1 MALPGLD
8 VTDSIDSST
17 ILTRDL
23 KPNQEFRFEVPA
35 TSSITIRLT
44 AGTAGTAELF
54 GTELSKG
61 LPYTFTCCKSAIYTW
76 TGCSLSIEGAPSVE
90 YIAEETPMA
99 TYLNLHIALEKLR
112 VAASDC
118 PPTTEGAQGP
128 RILLIGPPDV
138 GKTTVAKILTGYSIR
153 QGRKPMVINLDTAGE
168 GVLTVPGTIS
178 AASFGSV
185 MDVEDGFGSSP
196 MSAPSAIP
204 VKLPLVYYY
213 GFETAESGSRR
224 YKRLISRMAVAVN
237 SRLEEDIESKNTG
250 LIIDTPSFDNQTN
263 GDVISHIV
271 AEFSITTIAILGS
284 ERLYNT
290 MLKSFPPSSSSPI
303 NVIKLPTSGGC
314 VDRDAPYKK
323 SIRDAAV
330 KKYFFGD
337 AKCTLS
343 PYTVSIE
350 FDSPTFSLWE
360 VVDSLSSSAE
370 RQKNISFLPIGEDES
385 SLSADEEVV
394 KRLAPGDVDSRF
406 ENMVV
411 AVLQVDAKDAGAKE
425 VGESAVMGFLFVQEV
440 DEKERRMK
448 VLSPVPGRVPA
459 KALLVGRWPEGMF
472 LT

>member
-17 ILTRDL
+17 ILTREL
-23 KPNQEFRFEVPA
+23 KPNQEFRFEVAPN
-35 TSSITIRLT
+35 TSITIRLT

-76 TGCSLSIEGAPSVE
+76 TGCSLSIEGSPSVE

-153 QGRKPMVINLDTAGE
+153 QGRKPMVINLDTGGE
-168 GVLTVPGTIS
+168 GVLSVPGTIT

-185 MDVEDGFGSSP
+185 MDVEDGFGNSP

-213 GFETAESGSRR
+213 GLETPEA
-224 YKRLISRMAVAVN
+224 
-237 SRLEEDIESKNTG
+237 KNTG

-263 GDVISHIV
+263 GDLISYIV

-290 MLKSFPPSSSSPI
+290 MLKSFSGSTNI

-314 VDRDAPYKK
+314 VDRDVPYKK
-323 SIRDAAV
+323 SLRDATV

-337 AKCTLS
+337 DKCTLS

-350 FDSPTFSLWE
+350 LDSPGFSLWE
-360 VVDSLSSSAE
+360 TVDSSSDK
-370 RQKNISFLPIGEDES
+370 KNISFLPIGEDES
-385 SLSADEEVV
+385 SLQTGEDDVV
-394 KRLAPGDVDSRF
+394 RKLAPGDVDSRF
-406 ENMVV
+406 ENLVV
-411 AVLQVDAKDAGAKE
+411 AVLQVDAKDAGVKE
-425 VGESAVMGFLFVQEV
+425 VAESAVLGFLFVQEI

-448 VLSPVPGRVPA
+448 VLSPVPGRVPL
-459 KALLVGRWPEGMF
+459 KALLVGKWPDGMF

>member
-17 ILTRDL
+17 ILTREL
-23 KPNQEFRFEVPA
+23 KPNQEFRFEVAPN
-35 TSSITIRLT
+35 TSITIRLT

-76 TGCSLSIEGAPSVE
+76 TGCSLSIEGSPSVE
-90 YIAEETPMA
+90 YIAEETPMT

-153 QGRKPMVINLDTAGE
+153 QGRKPMVINLDTGGE
-168 GVLTVPGTIS
+168 GVLSVPGTIT

-185 MDVEDGFGSSP
+185 MDVEDGFGNSP

-213 GFETAESGSRR
+213 GLETPEGGVRR

-263 GDVISHIV
+263 GDLISYIV

-290 MLKSFPPSSSSPI
+290 MLKSFSASTNI

-314 VDRDAPYKK
+314 VDRDVPYKK
-323 SIRDAAV
+323 SLRDATV

-337 AKCTLS
+337 DKCTLS

-350 FDSPTFSLWE
+350 LDSPGFSLWE
-360 VVDSLSSSAE
+360 TVDSSSD
-370 RQKNISFLPIGEDES
+370 RKNISFLPIGEDES
-385 SLSADEEVV
+385 SLQTGEDDVV
-394 KRLAPGDVDSRF
+394 RKLAPGDVDSRF
-406 ENMVV
+406 ENLVV
-411 AVLQVDAKDAGAKE
+411 AVLQVDAKDAGVKE
-425 VGESAVMGFLFVQEV
+425 VAESAVLGFLFVQEI

-448 VLSPVPGRVPA
+448 VLSPVPGRVPS
-459 KALLVGRWPEGMF
+459 KALLVGKWPDGMF

>member
-1 MALPGLD
+1 M
-8 VTDSIDSST
+8 
-17 ILTRDL
+17 
-23 KPNQEFRFEVPA
+23 
-35 TSSITIRLT
+35 
-44 AGTAGTAELF
+44 
-54 GTELSKG
+54 
-61 LPYTFTCCKSAIYTW
+61 Y
-76 TGCSLSIEGAPSVE
+76 
-90 YIAEETPMA
+90 

-112 VAASDC
+112 VSASDC

-153 QGRKPMVINLDTAGE
+153 QGRKPMVINLDTGGE
-168 GVLTVPGTIS
+168 GVLSVPGTIS

-185 MDVEDGFGSSP
+185 MDVEDGFGNSP

-213 GFETAESGSRR
+213 GLETPESGVKR

-263 GDVISHIV
+263 GDLISYIV
-271 AEFSITTIAILGS
+271 AEFSITTIAVLGS

-290 MLKSFPPSSSSPI
+290 MLKSFSSSS
-303 NVIKLPTSGGC
+303 NVSVIKLPTSGGC

-323 SIRDAAV
+323 AIRDATV

-337 AKCTLS
+337 DKCTLS

-350 FDSPTFSLWE
+350 FDSPTFSFWE
-360 VVDSLSSSAE
+360 TVDALSSDNK
-370 RQKNISFLPIGEDES
+370 RNTSFLPIGEDES
-385 SLSADEEVV
+385 SLQIGEGDVV
-394 KRLAPGDVDSRF
+394 RKLGPGDVDSRF
-406 ENMVV
+406 ENLVV

-425 VGESAVMGFLFVQEV
+425 VAESAVLGFVFVQEV
-440 DEKERRMK
+440 DEKEKRMK

-459 KALLVGRWPEGMF
+459 KALLVGKWPEGMF

>member
-1 MALPGLD
+1 MWPTQLF
-8 VTDSIDSST
+8 DSAT

-23 KPNQEFRFEVPA
+23 KPNQEFRFEVPPS
-35 TSSITIRLT
+35 TSITIRLT

-76 TGCSLSIEGAPSVE
+76 TGCSLSIEGTPSVE

-99 TYLNLHIALEKLR
+99 TYLNLHVALEKLR

-118 PPTTEGAQGP
+118 PPTTDGAQGP
-128 RILLIGPPDV
+128 RILLVGPPDV
-138 GKTTVAKILTGYSIR
+138 GKTTLCKILTGYSIR

-213 GFETAESGSRR
+213 GLEAAESGVRR

-263 GDVISHIV
+263 GDLISYIV
-271 AEFSITTIAILGS
+271 AEFSVTTIAVLGS

-290 MLKSFPPSSSSPI
+290 MLKSFSSQPPSSQSQQSSNV

-314 VDRDAPYKK
+314 VDRDAPFKK
-323 SIRDAAV
+323 AIRDAAV

-337 AKCTLS
+337 DKCTLS
-343 PYTVSIE
+343 PYTVTIE
-350 FDSPTFSLWE
+350 LDSPTFSLWE
-360 VVDSLSSSAE
+360 IVDSSTE
-370 RQKNISFLPIGEDES
+370 NKNISFLPIGEDES
-385 SLSADEEVV
+385 SLQTEDEVV
-394 KRLAPGDVDSRF
+394 RKVQAATEVDSRY
-406 ENMVV
+406 ENMVL
-411 AVLQVDAKDAGAKE
+411 AVLQVDARDVGRKE
-425 VGESAVMGFLFVQEV
+425 VAESAVLGFVFVQEV

-459 KALLVGRWPEGMF
+459 KALLVGKWPEGMF

>member
-8 VTDSIDSST
+8 VTDSIDSAS
-17 ILTRDL
+17 ILTREL
-23 KPNQEFRFEVPA
+23 KPNQEFRFEVPPNN
-35 TSSITIRLT
+35 SITIRLT

-76 TGCSLSIEGAPSVE
+76 TGCSLSIEGSPSVE
-90 YIAEETPMA
+90 YIAEETPMS

-112 VAASDC
+112 VGASDC
-118 PPTTEGAQGP
+118 PPTAEGAQGP
-128 RILLIGPPDV
+128 RILLVGPPDV
-138 GKTTVAKILTGYSIR
+138 GKTTLCKILTGYSIR

-168 GVLTVPGTIS
+168 GVLSAPGTLS

-213 GFETAESGSRR
+213 GLEMPESGVKR

-237 SRLEEDIESKNTG
+237 SRLEEDIETKNTG

-263 GDVISHIV
+263 GDLISYIV
-271 AEFSITTIAILGS
+271 AEFSVTAIAVLGS

-290 MLKSFPPSSSSPI
+290 MLKSFSSSSVS
-303 NVIKLPTSGGC
+303 VIKLPTSGGC
-314 VDRDAPYKK
+314 VDRDAPFKK
-323 SIRDAAV
+323 AIRDATV

-337 AKCTLS
+337 EKCTLS
-343 PYTVSIE
+343 PYTVTIE
-350 FDSPTFSLWE
+350 FDSPGFALWE
-360 VVDSLSSSAE
+360 VVDANSAD
-370 RQKNISFLPIGEDES
+370 KNISFLPIGEDES
-385 SLSADEEVV
+385 SLQSEVV
-394 KRLAPGDVDSRF
+394 RKLAANEVDSRF
-406 ENMVV
+406 ENLIV
-411 AVLQVDAKDAGAKE
+411 AVLQVDAKEAGAKE
-425 VGESAVMGFLFVQEV
+425 VGESAVLGFVFVQEV

-459 KALLVGRWPEGMF
+459 KALLVGKWPEGMF

>member
-17 ILTRDL
+17 ILTREL
-23 KPNQEFRFEVPA
+23 KPNQEFRFEVAPN
-35 TSSITIRLT
+35 TSITIRLT

-76 TGCSLSIEGAPSVE
+76 TGCSLSIEGSPSVE

-112 VAASDC
+112 VSASDC

-153 QGRKPMVINLDTAGE
+153 QGRKPMVINLDTGGE
-168 GVLTVPGTIS
+168 GVLSVPGTIT

-213 GFETAESGSRR
+213 GLETPEGGVKR

-237 SRLEEDIESKNTG
+237 SRLEEDIETKNTG

-263 GDVISHIV
+263 GDLISYIV

-290 MLKSFPPSSSSPI
+290 MLKSFSSTANM

-314 VDRDAPYKK
+314 VDRDIPYKK
-323 SIRDAAV
+323 SLRDATV

-337 AKCTLS
+337 EKCTLS
-343 PYTVSIE
+343 PYTISIE
-350 FDSPTFSLWE
+350 LDSPGFSLWE
-360 VVDSLSSSAE
+360 TVDSLSSDK
-370 RQKNISFLPIGEDES
+370 RNTSFLPIGEDES
-385 SLSADEEVV
+385 SLQTGEDDVV
-394 KRLAPGDVDSRF
+394 RKLGVGYVDSRF
-406 ENMVV
+406 ENLIV
-411 AVLQVDAKDAGAKE
+411 AVLQVDAKDAGVKE
-425 VGESAVMGFLFVQEV
+425 VSESAVLGFVFVQEV

-459 KALLVGRWPEGMF
+459 KALLVGKWPEGMF